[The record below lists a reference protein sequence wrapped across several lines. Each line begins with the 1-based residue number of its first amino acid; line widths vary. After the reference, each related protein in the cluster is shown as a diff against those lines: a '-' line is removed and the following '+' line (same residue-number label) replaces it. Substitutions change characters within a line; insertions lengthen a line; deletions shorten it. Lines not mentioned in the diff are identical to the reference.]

1 LAHLPFVPGSL
12 GVSRQ
17 LFANRRT
24 RLRGSA
30 RCQPESKTSDFLVR
44 IEQGHGYPHHLLQFD
59 VPERR
64 IGGEQ
69 DQTVAE
75 ENFVV
80 MAPDVQPNR

>member
-1 LAHLPFVPGSL
+1 LAHLPLVPGSL

-44 IEQGHGYPHHLLQFD
+44 IEQGQGHPHRLLQLD
-59 VPERR
+59 VPERT
-64 IGGEQ
+64 GGEQ
-69 DQTVAE
+69 HQDCCGE
-75 ENFVV
+75 EFRCHG
-80 MAPDVQPNR
+80 A